1 MMLEYYSWHPG
12 LKFFFMLTPFSISL
26 SGLAV
31 LAFTA
36 HRDLEKMKAVFP
48 NSLCITN
55 SIRLWAGFSFASRV
69 MQTSTIA
76 GAVLWPKPLI
86 RLGELD
92 PDELRNFP
100 VSLKRRLAIS
110 LYLII
115 IGMALLFLML
125 IVLELIKN

>member
-1 MMLEYYSWHPG
+1 M
-12 LKFFFMLTPFSISL
+12 
-26 SGLAV
+26 
-31 LAFTA
+31 
-36 HRDLEKMKAVFP
+36 
-48 NSLCITN
+48 
-55 SIRLWAGFSFASRV
+55 
-69 MQTSTIA
+69 
-76 GAVLWPKPLI
+76 LWPKPLI